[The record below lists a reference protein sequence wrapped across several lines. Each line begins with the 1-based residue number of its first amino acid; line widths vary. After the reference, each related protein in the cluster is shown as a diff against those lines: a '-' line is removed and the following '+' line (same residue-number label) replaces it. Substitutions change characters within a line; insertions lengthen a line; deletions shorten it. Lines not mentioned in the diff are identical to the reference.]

1 MSSNPSPRVFL
12 TGATG
17 FVGGSV
23 LTSLYKAHPTI
34 HVKALI
40 RQEAVGEELSRVYP
54 NFTPVIGTLSSHSL
68 LTSTAADV
76 DFVIHV
82 SGDNVPAVCVMI
94 DGLASSSAAGPG
106 SSRPRLISMTGTR
119 SLIDLSLPITGVA
132 SPDSRPWSDIVDARA
147 ILSLPKE
154 RFHAEADQA
163 IIAYGAAKGVG
174 TMLISP
180 GQLWGRGKGHLKKE
194 SHAATYYAA
203 VKRRGRAFVI
213 GDGSATWSWSS
224 IGDLA
229 DAVVFLMDQA
239 MMGGEGRGNH
249 VGVNEE
255 GYYFVQ
261 SGDVSLRER
270 AEAVSRRLDLGE
282 VESVPVEVAADIHPF
297 GAIMWGCGATFR
309 ADKLKELGWKPKEV
323 DWRVLMEE
331 EGGERA

>member
-1 MSSNPSPRVFL
+1 MSPTASPCVFL

-17 FVGGSV
+17 FVGGSI
-23 LTSLYKAHPTI
+23 LTSLYKAHPDI

-40 RQEAVGEELSRVYP
+40 RQEVVAKELQRVYP
-54 NFTPVIGTLSSHSL
+54 NFTPIIGTLSSLSL
-68 LTSTAADV
+68 LTSTAAAV

-82 SGDNVPAVCVMI
+82 SGDNVPAVCAMI
-94 DGLASSSAAGPG
+94 DGLASSASGTE
-106 SSRPRLISMTGTR
+106 SSRPRLISVTGTR
-119 SLIDLSLPITGVA
+119 SLIDLSLPVTGIA
-132 SPDSRPWSDIVDARA
+132 STNSRPWSDVIDART

-154 RFHAEADQA
+154 RIHAEADQA
-163 IIAYGAAKGVG
+163 IIAYGTAKGVG

-194 SHAATYYAA
+194 SGAAAYYAA
-203 VKRRGRAFVI
+203 VKRRGRAFVV

-224 IGDLA
+224 IGDVA

-239 MMGGEGRGNH
+239 IMSGHERGNQ
-249 VGVNEE
+249 VGVNQE

-270 AEAVSRRLDLGE
+270 AEAVSQRLDLGE
-282 VESVPVEVAADIHPF
+282 AESVPVEVAADIHPF
-297 GAIMWGCGATFR
+297 GPIMWGCGATFR

>member
-82 SGDNVPAVCVMI
+82 SGDNVPAVCAMI

-154 RFHAEADQA
+154 AIPRGGGSSDHRVRRCKRCGYHA
-163 IIAYGAAKGVG
+163 
-174 TMLISP
+174 
-180 GQLWGRGKGHLKKE
+180 HL
-194 SHAATYYAA
+194 A
-203 VKRRGRAFVI
+203 
-213 GDGSATWSWSS
+213 GSA
-224 IGDLA
+224 
-229 DAVVFLMDQA
+229 
-239 MMGGEGRGNH
+239 
-249 VGVNEE
+249 VGP
-255 GYYFVQ
+255 
-261 SGDVSLRER
+261 RER
-270 AEAVSRRLDLGE
+270 AL
-282 VESVPVEVAADIHPF
+282 
-297 GAIMWGCGATFR
+297 
-309 ADKLKELGWKPKEV
+309 
-323 DWRVLMEE
+323 E
-331 EGGERA
+331 EGESCRDLLCGGQKTRASVCRWRWLSDVVVVFDW